1 MDKRKAPLETG
12 DRIEPALLEEAPTE
26 ITDIVA
32 ELSAKAATLGTAL
45 HPGPRPISPTWCA
58 S

>member
-1 MDKRKAPLETG
+1 MKEKSFGQNMDKRKAPLETG

-32 ELSAKAATLGTAL
+32 ELSA
-45 HPGPRPISPTWCA
+45 
-58 S
+58 